1 MDVERLNNFN
11 LLFTEQF
18 ESSFPNLVEVEV
30 RVANVDDRV
39 FEKLERI
46 STFKG
51 YKLVL
56 SPFEVLSHLKNAKSV
71 LFQNDEYR
79 CSDQRSF
86 PAFSNQENLRLPALR
101 SLTLDFSSHEL
112 SYQDFLLFFTVCP
125 NLETLSFKF
134 SALIGFDESNFCQ
147 FIVDNKASLANLKKL
162 ELDIRGK
169 TKGLTSKTVATL
181 LSHTN
186 IRRLENVLNIKITS
200 KELDNWRNLEIN
212 KGMGLIYAARDPDP
226 DSLDYWIC
234 CDAGK
239 HTSSFSGAYWYDYES
254 DYDSIEEDAEYESD
268 EENNVNVYDEDN

>member
-162 ELDIRGK
+162 ELYIRGK

-226 DSLDYWIC
+226 DCWGQWIC
-234 CDAGK
+234 CEAGK
-239 HTSSFSGAYWYDYES
+239 HTQVLSGAHWS
-254 DYDSIEEDAEYESD
+254 DEEGTDYESD
-268 EENNVNVYDEDN
+268 EEDEINVPDEDN